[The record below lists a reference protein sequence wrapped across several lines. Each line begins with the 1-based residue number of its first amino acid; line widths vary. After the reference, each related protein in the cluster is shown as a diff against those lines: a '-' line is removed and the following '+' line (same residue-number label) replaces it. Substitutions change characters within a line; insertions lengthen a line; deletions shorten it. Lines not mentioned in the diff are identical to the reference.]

1 MTATLLSGYGNLAA
15 ARGQAVSSFILA
27 MLQSRND
34 CIGESSTMKSTT
46 LRLVVAALLLAG
58 AQVHAQ
64 SMQKGAG
71 GSEVQGSAGP
81 SGAQNSNGLQQ
92 CEKPMGAIAVV
103 EPQDEVLQSLARF
116 NLQSPSG
123 LIRLMVQQSN
133 CFIVVERGVAMKNMQ
148 QERALADAG
157 ELRKGSN
164 IGAGQMVGADF
175 VLTPSIVFS
184 EGNAGG
190 IGGAV
195 AGLFKDKSPALGAL
209 AGGLKFKEAQTSML
223 VTDSR
228 SSVQVAAAEGS
239 ARKADLRLGAF
250 LAAASPGFAGAG
262 AISGYQNTNEGKVIA
277 ASFTDNYN
285 NIVAA
290 VRNNPSLQRDV
301 GTLADEAGKQAKA
314 GAVFNEGDTLVPK
327 IATKLYG
334 SPAETGKVVGPL
346 SKGDEMIFTGE
357 EKNGFLKVE
366 TGNGAGWVKKILVT
380 R

>member
-1 MTATLLSGYGNLAA
+1 
-15 ARGQAVSSFILA
+15 
-27 MLQSRND
+27 
-34 CIGESSTMKSTT
+34 MKSTT
-46 LRLVVAALLLAG
+46 LRFVVAALLLAG

-92 CEKPMGAIAVV
+92 CAKPMGALAVV

-148 QERALADAG
+148 QERALAEAG

-164 IGAGQMVGADF
+164 IGGGQMVGADF

-223 VTDSR
+223 SR
-228 SSVQVAAAEGS
+228 THAPACRSRRPKAAP
-239 ARKADLRLGAF
+239 ARPTCAWARSWQPPTR
-250 LAAASPGFAGAG
+250 ASPVPPRSV
-262 AISGYQNTNEGKVIA
+262 AIRTPMRA
-277 ASFTDNYN
+277 
-285 NIVAA
+285 
-290 VRNNPSLQRDV
+290 R
-301 GTLADEAGKQAKA
+301 
-314 GAVFNEGDTLVPK
+314 
-327 IATKLYG
+327 
-334 SPAETGKVVGPL
+334 
-346 SKGDEMIFTGE
+346 
-357 EKNGFLKVE
+357 
-366 TGNGAGWVKKILVT
+366 
-380 R
+380 